1 MGRRR
6 GEEREGRRG
15 EERGRRGEERGRRGE
30 ERGGEEIGEE
40 EERGYMMM
48 NTSCGSRD
56 DEHIMWVT

>member
-1 MGRRR
+1 MPKWGGG
-6 GEEREGRRG
+6 GEKR
-15 EERGRRGEERGRRGE
+15 
-30 ERGGEEIGEE
+30 ERGGGEKRGGGGEKRGGGGEKRGEE